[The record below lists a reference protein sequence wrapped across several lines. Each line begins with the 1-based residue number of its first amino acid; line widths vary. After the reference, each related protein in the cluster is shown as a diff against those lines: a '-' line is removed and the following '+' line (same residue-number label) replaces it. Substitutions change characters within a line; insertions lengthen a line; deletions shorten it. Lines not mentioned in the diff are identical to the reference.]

1 MTADGT
7 PTKSSVA
14 QAASRDAADRD
25 SGRLAS
31 GSALAK
37 PRLGFA
43 GVGWIGRMRM
53 QSILESGC
61 AQVVAVADP
70 SGDCLARAAEVAPGV
85 GTTKSFSDLLDMDL
99 DGVVIATPSAM
110 HAEQTIA
117 ALRRGMA
124 VFCQKPLARSCHE
137 TARVIEVARS
147 EDRRLG
153 VDMVYRTLEAVR
165 ALHDLVQQGELGTLY
180 AGRFVFHNAY
190 GPDKPWFYDR
200 TLSGGGCV
208 MDLGTH
214 LVDLALWLFGL
225 DRVIDVRS
233 RLFANGRPLGRSA
246 SEVEDYASVHLDL
259 ASGASVEVACS
270 WNLPAGRDAVI
281 EASLYGTAGGAQI
294 RNVGGSFYDFE
305 AELDRGTSR
314 RVLCRPPDAWGGRA
328 IVEWAEQL
336 PCSPHFDPR
345 IEDLL
350 EVASVVDRIYGGAA
364 A

>member
-1 MTADGT
+1 MTADGRIANDHPPMPVGSREDIQSLGERT
-7 PTKSSVA
+7 TGSPI
-14 QAASRDAADRD
+14 AS
-25 SGRLAS
+25 
-31 GSALAK
+31 

-53 QSILESGC
+53 QSVIESGC
-61 AQVVAVADP
+61 AQVVAITDP
-70 SGDCLARAAEVAPGV
+70 SDECRARATDLAPGV
-85 GTTKSFSDLLDMDL
+85 RATSSFSELLDMDL

-110 HAEQTIA
+110 HAEQSIA
-117 ALRRGMA
+117 ALERGIA

-137 TARVIEVARS
+137 TARVIEAARHG
-147 EDRRLG
+147 DRRLG
-153 VDMVYRTLEAVR
+153 VDMVYRTVEAVR
-165 ALHDLVQQGELGTLY
+165 VLHDLVRQGELGTLY

-200 TLSGGGCV
+200 ALSGGGCV

-225 DRVIDVRS
+225 DRVVNVRS
-233 RLFANGRPLGRSA
+233 RLFAGGRPLGRSA

-259 ASGASVEVACS
+259 ASGASVEIGCS
-270 WNLPAGRDAVI
+270 WNLPAGRDALI
-281 EASLYGTAGGAQI
+281 EATLYGTAGGASM
-294 RNVGGSFYDFE
+294 RNVSGSFYDFT
-305 AELDRGTSR
+305 AELYHGTAR
-314 RVLCRPPDAWGGRA
+314 RVLCQPPDAWGGRA
-328 IVEWAEQL
+328 VVEWAEQL
-336 PCSPHFDPR
+336 ACSPSFDAR